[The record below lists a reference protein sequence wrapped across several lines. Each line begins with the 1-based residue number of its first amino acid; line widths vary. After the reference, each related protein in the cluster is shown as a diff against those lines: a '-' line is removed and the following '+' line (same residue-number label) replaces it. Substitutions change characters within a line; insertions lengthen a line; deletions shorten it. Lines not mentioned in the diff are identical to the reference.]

1 MIVIGCDPGLTGA
14 LAFIDHHGALLAL
27 DDIPTMANP
36 DAGPKTLVK
45 REIDVCALFD
55 LLRERVPPQ
64 EAALCAMEHVSVMG
78 GKGSQAIVSLA
89 ATKASIMAVLRLAR
103 LTTRRVTPREWQR
116 FFGISQP
123 EPGAVN
129 ELGGRERNTKH
140 QSLRAA
146 RTLFPDAPLTL
157 AKHHN
162 RAEALLIARFALRNF
177 T

>member
-45 REIDVCALFD
+45 REIDVCTLLD

-89 ATKASIMAVLRLAR
+89 ATKASIMAVLRVAR
-103 LTTRRVTPREWQR
+103 LTTRRVTPQAWKR
-116 FFGISQP
+116 FMGLS
-123 EPGAVN
+123 AD
-129 ELGGRERNTKH
+129 KD
-140 QSLRAA
+140 AA
-146 RTLFPDAPLTL
+146 LDLARKLYPAAPLNL

-162 RAEALLIARFALRNF
+162 RAESLLIARYALR
-177 T
+177 TMT